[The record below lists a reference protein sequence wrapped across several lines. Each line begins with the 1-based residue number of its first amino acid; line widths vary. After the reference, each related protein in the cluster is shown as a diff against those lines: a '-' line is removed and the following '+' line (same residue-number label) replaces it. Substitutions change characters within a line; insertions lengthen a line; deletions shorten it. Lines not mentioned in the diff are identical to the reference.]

1 MKPNKKRDLLGVTR
15 KVSYFYR
22 KSSVCKPSSVLDGY
36 LSTPIVTEGLKRICR
51 DAEQA
56 FGLSSCTEWGLH
68 ARVVTK
74 TCVGSYP
81 AFPPLQLALRYISV
95 ALSLK
100 SPSQD
105 VILHSCS
112 VVLGLSSWEVPTQP
126 SGCLLQWYYMPV
138 ARFCQPKTPNRLFS
152 DKITI
157 FFTLDENL
165 FCRLVADNHFQC
177 DQFSLLFCDLSIY
190 FAYVVG
196 IFVHIN
202 CQTEFFLV

>member
-1 MKPNKKRDLLGVTR
+1 MQVFRKKTKKRDLLGVTR

-126 SGCLLQWYYMPV
+126 SGCLLPLYCMIFCH
-138 ARFCQPKTPNRLFS
+138 FCQSKTLPWLPFRQNQMFFAKIRHFLTSNAVLCAINLAFFS
-152 DKITI
+152 SK
-157 FFTLDENL
+157 
-165 FCRLVADNHFQC
+165 
-177 DQFSLLFCDLSIY
+177 LS
-190 FAYVVG
+190 FW
-196 IFVHIN
+196 
-202 CQTEFFLV
+202 

>member
-1 MKPNKKRDLLGVTR
+1 MPTNFWHNSNKQKGRHFVVPFYSLYICKIAQNNTRISQKIGKTTITFCKTLDKIVQVFRKKQKKRPFGCYPKGLI
-15 KVSYFYR
+15 FYR

-36 LSTPIVTEGLKRICR
+36 LSTPIVTEGLKRVCR

-56 FGLSSCTEWGLH
+56 FDLCSCTEWGLH

-112 VVLGLSSWEVPTQP
+112 VVLGLSS
-126 SGCLLQWYYMPV
+126 
-138 ARFCQPKTPNRLFS
+138 
-152 DKITI
+152 
-157 FFTLDENL
+157 
-165 FCRLVADNHFQC
+165 
-177 DQFSLLFCDLSIY
+177 
-190 FAYVVG
+190 
-196 IFVHIN
+196 
-202 CQTEFFLV
+202 

>member
-1 MKPNKKRDLLGVTR
+1 MVIYPKDFIIL
-15 KVSYFYR
+15 S

-36 LSTPIVTEGLKRICR
+36 LSTAIVTDSLQRVCR

-112 VVLGLSSWEVPTQP
+112 VVLGLSS
-126 SGCLLQWYYMPV
+126 
-138 ARFCQPKTPNRLFS
+138 
-152 DKITI
+152 
-157 FFTLDENL
+157 
-165 FCRLVADNHFQC
+165 
-177 DQFSLLFCDLSIY
+177 
-190 FAYVVG
+190 
-196 IFVHIN
+196 
-202 CQTEFFLV
+202 

>member
-1 MKPNKKRDLLGVTR
+1 MILSSRFYFSKQKKRPFGYYPKGLI
-15 KVSYFYR
+15 FYR

-36 LSTPIVTEGLKRICR
+36 LSTPIVTEGLQRVCR

-56 FGLSSCTEWGLH
+56 FCLISCTEWGLH

-112 VVLGLSSWEVPTQP
+112 VVLGLSSWEYSHATVWL
-126 SGCLLQWYYMPV
+126 S
-138 ARFCQPKTPNRLFS
+138 
-152 DKITI
+152 
-157 FFTLDENL
+157 FTLVLYNKRNFLSNKNSGAMFHLTKQHTFRHSQLHFACKTYPKLVNL
-165 FCRLVADNHFQC
+165 Q
-177 DQFSLLFCDLSIY
+177 
-190 FAYVVG
+190 
-196 IFVHIN
+196 IFTHNGAV
-202 CQTEFFLV
+202 FLPIRHYICL